1 MSAAVQV
8 LRATITI
15 QKGAMVRVWAEPDSG
30 HDLADAF
37 EAEVVGMTPE
47 GVTVCLTGQARS
59 GQMMTVPWARFLLN
73 ASNYTVEVE

>member
-15 QKGAMVRVWAEPDSG
+15 QKGAIVTVWAEPDPG
-30 HDLADAF
+30 HDVADAF

-47 GVTVCLTGQARS
+47 GVTVCLTGKDRS

-73 ASNYTVEVE
+73 VSNYAVKVE